1 MSTQNDILRVSSALP
16 EDPSALVARARAM
29 QSAYIRD
36 LIGRGFRSLSAR
48 LAHRRTMAAVED
60 LSPRMLA
67 DIGLDLSALRAG
79 VVRRVESKSSAPRA
93 RATPPRWPRRPPI
106 RSSRTCARPPSAAP
120 RTPTC
125 VTPPD
130 PLPLQRAA

>member
-1 MSTQNDILRVSSALP
+1 MSTQNDILRVPSALP
-16 EDPSALVARARAM
+16 ENPSALVARARAM

-36 LIGRGFRSLSAR
+36 LIGRAFRSLSAR

-79 VVRRVESKSSAPRA
+79 VVRRVDVEVVGTPSETYASA
-93 RATPPRWPRRPPI
+93 T
-106 RSSRTCARPPSAAP
+106 AP
-120 RTPTC
+120 KTANP
-125 VTPPD
+125 VEPH
-130 PLPLQRAA
+130 LRAAAFGTAANTDVRHAA

>member
-48 LAHRRTMAAVED
+48 LAHRRTMTAIED

-79 VVRRVESKSSAPRA
+79 VVRRVDVEVVGTPSESYVAATAPKTA
-93 RATPPRWPRRPPI
+93 NPVEPHLRP
-106 RSSRTCARPPSAAP
+106 AA
-120 RTPTC
+120 
-125 VTPPD
+125 
-130 PLPLQRAA
+130 LGNAANSDVRHAA

>member
-79 VVRRVESKSSAPRA
+79 VVRRVDVEVVGTPSECYATAMAPKTA
-93 RATPPRWPRRPPI
+93 NPVEPHLRP
-106 RSSRTCARPPSAAP
+106 AAFGSAANTDV
-120 RTPTC
+120 RH
-125 VTPPD
+125 
-130 PLPLQRAA
+130 AA

>member
-36 LIGRGFRSLSAR
+36 LIGQAFRSISAR
-48 LAHRRTMAAVED
+48 LAHRRTLAAVED

-67 DIGLDLSALRAG
+67 DIGLDLSALRSG
-79 VVRRVESKSSAPRA
+79 VVRRVDVEVVGTPSETFVSA
-93 RATPPRWPRRPPI
+93 T
-106 RSSRTCARPPSAAP
+106 AP
-120 RTPTC
+120 KTANP
-125 VTPPD
+125 VEPH
-130 PLPLQRAA
+130 LRAATVGTAANTDVRHAA

>member
-29 QSAYIRD
+29 QSAYIRG
-36 LIGRGFRSLSAR
+36 LIVRGFRSLGAS

-67 DIGLDLSALRAG
+67 DIGIDLSALRAG
-79 VVRRVESKSSAPRA
+79 VVRRVDVEVVGTPSESYATATAPKTA
-93 RATPPRWPRRPPI
+93 NPVEPH
-106 RSSRTCARPPSAAP
+106 
-120 RTPTC
+120 
-125 VTPPD
+125 
-130 PLPLQRAA
+130 LRAATLGTAANTDVRHAA

>member
-36 LIGRGFRSLSAR
+36 LIGRAFRSISAR

-67 DIGLDLSALRAG
+67 DIGIDLSALRAG
-79 VVRRVESKSSAPRA
+79 VVRRADLDVVGTPSESYVTAMAPKTANPVEPH
-93 RATPPRWPRRPPI
+93 
-106 RSSRTCARPPSAAP
+106 
-120 RTPTC
+120 
-125 VTPPD
+125 
-130 PLPLQRAA
+130 LRAATFGNAANSDVRHAA